1 MLTKIVIVVFE
12 VEFVEGDHVKNEVVK
27 IAKLVTVWTLAL
39 VMALG
44 AGLGG
49 LEAQVLEDAQTS
61 EDTEVAEA
69 EEPASRATM
78 GPGNIDVGLSGG
90 LGGLIYPYLEPQVA
104 VGVLELDDVS
114 ISVGGLADVGYCV
127 LCHLLEVLDDDW
139 SLRSYYFGVYGRA
152 LVHLNVLA
160 DEIGGSIGVD
170 PYAGVAVGPRFYF
183 FDLEYEPSNDSVSTT
198 LQSVVFMPHIGARVF
213 PSESAP
219 LFLFGDLR
227 FSLEFGLG
235 STTVT
240 VGNQSYTVDDE
251 VAGGGIGIALGAGLR
266 L

>member
-1 MLTKIVIVVFE
+1 MLIKRVIVIFE
-12 VEFVEGDHVKNEVVK
+12 VELVEGDHMKNEVVK
-27 IAKLVTVWTLAL
+27 ITKLVTVCAAAV

-49 LEAQVLEDAQTS
+49 LEAQVAEDTQTS

-127 LCHLLEVLDDDW
+127 LCNIVGLVDDNW
-139 SLRSYYFGVYGRA
+139 SLRSYYFGVYARA

-160 DEIGGSIGVD
+160 DQIGGSIGVD
-170 PYAGVAVGPRFYF
+170 PYAGLAIGPRFYF

-213 PSESAP
+213 LSEEAR

-227 FSLEFGLG
+227 LLLEAGLG